1 MQDITQII
9 NASKVYATHK
19 MSQKEIFSTLIL
31 NVQHTSLF
39 LIRIFE
45 FIQCTA
51 DSNLALSKGAFMK
64 DVQFLGLGRYV
75 KENRT

>member
-31 NVQHTSLF
+31 NVQHMYK
-39 LIRIFE
+39 
-45 FIQCTA
+45 FISYKDIWIYTI
-51 DSNLALSKGAFMK
+51 LS
-64 DVQFLGLGRYV
+64 YV
-75 KENRT
+75 

>member
-1 MQDITQII
+1 
-9 NASKVYATHK
+9 
-19 MSQKEIFSTLIL
+19 MS
-31 NVQHTSLF
+31 
-39 LIRIFE
+39 RIYFDE
-45 FIQCTA
+45 KCTA

>member
-45 FIQCTA
+45 FIQ
-51 DSNLALSKGAFMK
+51 S
-64 DVQFLGLGRYV
+64 
-75 KENRT
+75 